1 MSDRDDI
8 RLPVDELYGL
18 ALDEFVPRRDALAK
32 RLRADG
38 RREEAAEVA
47 ALRKPSVAAWAANQ
61 AIRSQPHAARELWS
75 AGDDLIA
82 AHEAIIA
89 GKKSGDALRAATTRH
104 RAALRELLAAAAGL
118 LDHRG
123 RSPPPQ
129 PVQLGGPPPPAPS
142 RHPPPPA
149 AAAAGRLTTD
159 HRHTALT

>member
-1 MSDRDDI
+1 MSDRDNI

-38 RREEAAEVA
+38 RREEAAEIA

-61 AIRSQPHAARELWS
+61 AIRSQPRAARELWS

-89 GKKSGDALRAATTRH
+89 GKKTGDALRAATTRH

-123 RSPPPQ
+123 RSPTPQ
-129 PVQLGGPPPPAPS
+129 TVQLVETTLHAASLNPAL
-142 RHPPPPA
+142 REE
-149 AAAAGRLTTD
+149 AAAGRLTTD